1 MSGPDGTSAAALTA
15 ACDGE
20 VAVRRSRS
28 TILVAIVLILSGGL
42 LLAQNL
48 NLLGPLQLPVG
59 SYILGGLG
67 LLFLLVFLT
76 APADDWWAAIPGC
89 VLLGVGTA
97 TYLDTL
103 PIPVEWGGSAV
114 LFSIGLPFLLIYL
127 VKRGSFWWALIPGGI
142 MTALAVIAI
151 LSLRVPGEVVGALV
165 LWLIALAFWIVYGVN
180 RRNWWAIIPA
190 GTMTVIGLM
199 PLLSL
204 NDVPA
209 QFIGGAFFVGLSAV
223 FGLIYLLNRRDPQ
236 MFWPVYPAAVLFA
249 VGIGVAVF
257 GQNWWPLVL
266 VALGVFLLVRA
277 LLPRS
282 R

>member
-1 MSGPDGTSAAALTA
+1 MS
-15 ACDGE
+15 
-20 VAVRRSRS
+20 RSRW

-48 NLLGPLQLPVG
+48 NLFGPLQLPIA
-59 SYILGGLG
+59 SFILGGLG

-89 VLLGVGTA
+89 VLLGVGTVV
-97 TYLDTL
+97 YLDTL
-103 PIPVEWGGSAV
+103 RIQSEWGGGLV
-114 LFSIGLPFLLIYL
+114 LFSVGLPFLLIYL

-142 MTALAVIAI
+142 LTVLAMITI
-151 LSLRVPGEVVGALV
+151 LSLGVPGEVVGTLV
-165 LWLIALAFWIVYGVN
+165 LWLIALAFWIVYWVN

-190 GTMTVIGLM
+190 GTLTVVGLM
-199 PLLSL
+199 PLLSFSDL
-204 NDVPA
+204 PG
-209 QFIGGAFFVGLSAV
+209 QFIGGVFFVGLSAV
-223 FGLIYLLNRRDPQ
+223 FGLIYLLNRRDPR

-266 VALGVFLLVRA
+266 VAFGLFLLARA
-277 LLPRS
+277 LVVRRP
-282 R
+282 

>member
-1 MSGPDGTSAAALTA
+1 MM
-15 ACDGE
+15 
-20 VAVRRSRS
+20 RSRS
-28 TILVAIVLILSGGL
+28 TILVAVVLILSGGL
-42 LLAQNL
+42 LLMQNL
-48 NLLGPLQLPVG
+48 GLFGPLQLPVG

-76 APADDWWAAIPGC
+76 APADNWWAAIPGC
-89 VLLGVGTA
+89 VLLGVGA
-97 TYLDTL
+97 VTYLDTL
-103 PIPVEWGGSAV
+103 PIQDEWLGSAV

-127 VKRGSFWWALIPGGI
+127 IKRGSFWWALIPGGI
-142 MTALAVIAI
+142 MTALAVITI
-151 LSLRVPGEVVGALV
+151 LTLRVRGEIIGALV
-165 LWLIALAFWIVYGVN
+165 LWLIALAFWIVYGVD

-204 NDVPA
+204 GDMPA

-249 VGIGVAVF
+249 IGIGVAVV

-277 LLPRS
+277 VLPRS
-282 R
+282 G